1 MFDNNITI
9 MKYKLHGNYQFHV
22 MDHHIEEDEAKRL
35 DLMMIFSDMMKDEH
49 GEDYE
54 QLWIKNTPII

>member
-1 MFDNNITI
+1 MFENTVTL

-22 MDHHIEEDEAKRL
+22 LDKFVEPDEAKRL
-35 DLMMIFSDMMKDEH
+35 DLMMIFSDMLQQQH